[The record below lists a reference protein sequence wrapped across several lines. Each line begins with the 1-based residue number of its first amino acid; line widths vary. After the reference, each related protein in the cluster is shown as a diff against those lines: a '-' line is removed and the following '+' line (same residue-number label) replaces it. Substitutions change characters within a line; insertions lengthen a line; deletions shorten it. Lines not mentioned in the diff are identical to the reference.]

1 MLILDNIGVMSSKS
15 GIRMIEQESK
25 KYTSTKKVNRDSQ
38 TLSFTQSGK
47 VANFAF

>member
-1 MLILDNIGVMSSKS
+1 MLIWDNIGATPSKS
-15 GIRMIEQESK
+15 GTHMIEQESK

-38 TLSFTQSGK
+38 TLSLTQSGK